1 MNKSVKN
8 LIKGIFAAIMNWF
21 VKVSIPIAIFT
32 YLSGYDV
39 FGIEIFTE
47 EKVAIITYWI
57 WGVGIITT
65 AIRFWV
71 ASSPKYSVRKAI
83 AEIFLLAA
91 NLFYMYVY
99 RFSGIMEFENIS
111 ISLSEKL
118 STSISL
124 NLNNLIYA
132 SMGLMGLNIIIY
144 LYDLILAIFSPIEP
158 NSNKNK
164 KEIKKSLKKSQK
176 NSKKKNLNK
185 NISRSKKKNTLN
197 YEHESKN
204 QKKLEYKSVFG
215 DDTK

>member
-1 MNKSVKN
+1 MNKVVGN
-8 LIKGIFAAIMNWF
+8 IIKGFFAAVMNWF
-21 VKVSIPIAIFT
+21 VKVTIPIAIFT

-39 FGIEIFTE
+39 LGIEIFSE

-111 ISLSEKL
+111 ISLTEKL

-158 NSNKNK
+158 NSNKNE
-164 KEIKKSLKKSQK
+164 KEIKKSQKKSK
-176 NSKKKNLNK
+176 KRNTNRNVSK
-185 NISRSKKKNTLN
+185 SKKKNTMN
-197 YEHESKN
+197 YEHESKSH
-204 QKKLEYKSVFG
+204 KKLEYKSVFG
-215 DDTK
+215 DDIK